1 MPVIH
6 NMVRKGSGDMKIT
19 ISEEDLLSRIS
30 VLFALPISV
39 LIESNPHITSNQ
51 LSPGDKISI
60 PGYWTRIER
69 MPLEEF
75 LHPIDRERI
84 RFVNQNQGILSGR
97 MVRVPVKI
105 KHRIVDTTEPY
116 SSAKYMNDIDI
127 LQTIFPFMKVTAIG
141 YSSLGKEI
149 KEMRIGCG
157 KKKVHMNASIH
168 ANEWITSLVL
178 MEWLNEYLVALTN
191 GMKVGHC
198 SALELFLECEVSI
211 VGMANPDGV
220 DLVIDGPPEGLESIC
235 LELNEGKADFHGWK
249 ADIEGIDLNRQFPA
263 NWDTMKERY
272 QAGPGP
278 RDYPGERPLT
288 QKEAIALAELVRRE
302 DFDRVIALHTQGHEF
317 YWGYNG
323 HEPAL
328 SAIMAR
334 EFAVKTSYAS
344 IQYVDSHAGFKDWF
358 IQEYKRPGFTIE
370 LGKGVNPLPL
380 SQFKAI
386 YEETKHLLN
395 AAMYL

>member
-1 MPVIH
+1 
-6 NMVRKGSGDMKIT
+6 MKIT

-39 LIESNPHITSNQ
+39 LTESNPHITSNQ

-334 EFAVKTSYAS
+334 EFAAKTSYAS
-344 IQYVDSHAGFKDWF
+344 VQYVDSHAGLKDWF

>member
-1 MPVIH
+1 
-6 NMVRKGSGDMKIT
+6 MKIT

-39 LIESNPHITSNQ
+39 LTESNPHITSNQ

-84 RFVNQNQGILSGR
+84 RFVNQNQGILPGR

-288 QKEAIALAELVRRE
+288 QKEAIALTELVRRE
-302 DFDRVIALHTQGHEF
+302 DFDRVVALHTQGHEF

-334 EFAVKTSYAS
+334 EFAAKTSYAS
-344 IQYVDSHAGFKDWF
+344 VQYVDSHAGLKDWF

>member
-1 MPVIH
+1 MP
-6 NMVRKGSGDMKIT
+6 M
-19 ISEEDLLSRIS
+19 
-30 VLFALPISV
+30 
-39 LIESNPHITSNQ
+39 
-51 LSPGDKISI
+51 
-60 PGYWTRIER
+60 
-69 MPLEEF
+69 EEF
-75 LHPIDRERI
+75 IYPLHRERI
-84 RFVNQNQGILSGR
+84 HFVNQNEGILSGR

-105 KHRIVDTTEPY
+105 KHRIVDTAEPY

-127 LQTIFPFMKVTAIG
+127 LQTIFPFMKVQTIG

-149 KEMRIGCG
+149 KEIRVGRG
-157 KKKVHMNASIH
+157 KKKVHMNASLH

-191 GMKVGHC
+191 GTKIGHC
-198 SALELFLECEVSI
+198 FALELFQECELSI

-220 DLVIDGPPEGLESIC
+220 DLVVDGPPEGLTGTC
-235 LELNEGKADFHGWK
+235 VRLNGGKTDFHGWK

-263 NWDTMKERY
+263 NWETMKERY

-278 RDYPGERPLT
+278 RDYPGEQPLT
-288 QKEAIALAELVRRE
+288 QKEAIALAELVRSE
-302 DFDRVIALHTQGHEF
+302 NFDRVIALHTQGHEI
-317 YWGYNG
+317 YCGYNG
-323 HEPAL
+323 YEPHL
-328 SAIMAR
+328 TTIMAR
-334 EFAVKTSYAS
+334 EFAMKTSYAS

-358 IQEYKRPGFTIE
+358 ILVYKRPGFTLE